1 MEYGMKNEYR
11 RLVKI
16 ITGLILIAATLL
28 LFANPF
34 FAGNAIAAK
43 IVTVIIEE
51 TTEDSFISDTGE
63 FRITEQTEVINKEGE
78 ASDIRYLSFPVKVK
92 LLYEESN
99 SPMPHA
105 LKIQVIETLRRKPL
119 RDPNLPE

>member
-1 MEYGMKNEYR
+1 MQNENR
-11 RLVKI
+11 RIVKLI
-16 ITGLILIAATLL
+16 AGLIVLAPTLL
-28 LFANPF
+28 LVTNPF
-34 FAGNAIAAK
+34 LADNAIAAK

-51 TTEDSFISDTGE
+51 TTEDSFISDAGE
-63 FRITEQTEVINKEGE
+63 FRITEQTEVINKKGE
-78 ASDIRYLSFPVKVK
+78 ASDLRYLSFPVKVK
-92 LLYEESN
+92 LIYEESN